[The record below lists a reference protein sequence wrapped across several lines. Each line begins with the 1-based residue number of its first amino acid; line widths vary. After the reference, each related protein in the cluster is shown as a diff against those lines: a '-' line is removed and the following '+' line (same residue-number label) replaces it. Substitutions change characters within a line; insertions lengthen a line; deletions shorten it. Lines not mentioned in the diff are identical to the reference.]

1 MSIFFEKFFKKK
13 RSKRLYPKKV
23 KLGNTPTRKK
33 IYSKSIKKEN
43 SFSFS
48 TPIFSSIIIFAG
60 FISLSFTILF
70 LSNQL
75 QPLIKNEKLK
85 FLCTYQLGDKKSQKY
100 KDAKLK
106 LEKITG
112 DGDKFCKNF
121 LIPKGKNNKR
131 FRIFP
136 IINNILFR
144 FI

>member
-1 MSIFFEKFFKKK
+1 MSIFFENFFKKK
-13 RSKRLYPKKV
+13 RRKRLYPKKV
-23 KLGNTPTRKK
+23 KGGNTPTRKK
-33 IYSKSIKKEN
+33 VYSKSIKKEN

-48 TPIFSSIIIFAG
+48 TPIYSSIIIFAG

-75 QPLIKNEKLK
+75 QPFVKNEKLK
-85 FLCTYQLGDKKSQKY
+85 FLCTYQLGDKKSREY

-121 LIPKGKNNKR
+121 LLPQGKNNKR

>member
-1 MSIFFEKFFKKK
+1 MSIFFENFFKKK

-23 KLGNTPTRKK
+23 KGGNTPTRKK
-33 IYSKSIKKEN
+33 VYSKSIKKEN

-48 TPIFSSIIIFAG
+48 TPFYSSIITFAG

-75 QPLIKNEKLK
+75 QPIIKNEKLK
-85 FLCTYQLGDKKSQKY
+85 FLCTYQLGDKKSKEY

-106 LEKITG
+106 LEKITR

-121 LIPKGKNNKR
+121 LLPQGNNNKR